1 MAEEKRME
9 QYLRQVEEQIRW
21 KRARTAV
28 TRELRQHL
36 EDQREACLAAGL
48 SPEEAEAEAVRQMG
62 DPVSV
67 GQELNRLHRPR
78 PQWGL
83 MALTLALAA
92 VGMGLSLMT
101 ADSLAEAVQY
111 RLPGLLAGSALCVL
125 IYFWDCK
132 PLLRHPMVSACLFA
146 LAPAGAQLLCD
157 QRINYFWYGSWL
169 GLIFLPV
176 SLALLVYSMRGKGY
190 RGLLGCGLGYLV
202 LAEICLAV
210 PSVNDLAVLT
220 LTGGLLLLMAIRSD
234 LLGVERKGLCTLLV
248 IAALL
253 TLAGINLL
261 LAQHRIDVLLRPEQ
275 YAEGEGYLALAIRRV
290 LGASQWLGAG
300 GGDFTEHEPELIRDL
315 GYTFTWLA
323 YDYGRAVALA
333 VLLLM
338 AAFLAVGLRTCFRQ
352 RTGFGRLLSTAV
364 LLPMTL
370 QTLMLCMNCAGIT
383 VGRSYL
389 PLLTESNALTALE
402 LALIG
407 LLLSLFRQRDLLR
420 DAQPQPR
427 EPRVKKTYTFTIS
440 I

>member
-1 MAEEKRME
+1 M
-9 QYLRQVEEQIRW
+9 
-21 KRARTAV
+21 
-28 TRELRQHL
+28 
-36 EDQREACLAAGL
+36 
-48 SPEEAEAEAVRQMG
+48 
-62 DPVSV
+62 
-67 GQELNRLHRPR
+67 
-78 PQWGL
+78 
-83 MALTLALAA
+83 
-92 VGMGLSLMT
+92 
-101 ADSLAEAVQY
+101 
-111 RLPGLLAGSALCVL
+111 
-125 IYFWDCK
+125 
-132 PLLRHPMVSACLFA
+132 
-146 LAPAGAQLLCD
+146 
-157 QRINYFWYGSWL
+157 
-169 GLIFLPV
+169 
-176 SLALLVYSMRGKGY
+176 
-190 RGLLGCGLGYLV
+190 
-202 LAEICLAV
+202 AV

-220 LTGGLLLLMAIRSD
+220 LTGGLLLLMAIRTD

-290 LGASQWLGAG
+290 LGASQWLGTG
-300 GGDFTEHEPELIRDL
+300 MGDFTEHEPELIRDL

-427 EPRVKKTYTFTIS
+427 EPRVKKTFTIS
-440 I
+440 F

>member
-1 MAEEKRME
+1 MAEELQME
-9 QYLRQVEEQIRW
+9 QYLRKVEEQIHW

-48 SPEEAEAEAVRQMG
+48 GPEEAEAEAVRQMG

-101 ADSLAEAVQY
+101 ADSLAEAMQY

-146 LAPAGAQLLCD
+146 LAPAGAQLLCN

-176 SLALLVYSMRGKGY
+176 SFALLVYSMRGKGY

-248 IAALL
+248 ITALL

-261 LAQHRIDVLLRPEQ
+261 LARHRIDVLLRPEQ

-290 LGASQWLGAG
+290 LGASQWLGG
-300 GGDFTEHEPELIRDL
+300 GVGDFTEHEPELIRDL

-338 AAFLAVGLRTCFRQ
+338 AAFLTVGLRTCFRQ